1 MEIEQRL
8 ATLGITLPETPQ
20 PLANY
25 VTAVQ
30 SGHLVYVSGHTS
42 TKPGRV
48 VTGKLGA
55 GVTVDAGYAAA
66 KSVAIDILATL
77 KAHLGNLDHVTRVV
91 KLTGMISGTADFT
104 DQPKVMNGA
113 SDFFVE
119 VFGERGKHARAAVGM
134 ASLPGDAAVEIE
146 GIFEVS

>member
-1 MEIEQRL
+1 MDIEQRI
-8 ATLGITLPETPQ
+8 AALGITLPDTPQ

-30 SGHLVYVSGHTS
+30 TGKLVFVSGHTS

-55 GVTVDAGYAAA
+55 GVTTEAGYAAA
-66 KSVAIDILATL
+66 KSVAIDIIATL
-77 KAHLGNLDHVTRVV
+77 KAHIGDLDRVTRVV
-91 KLTGMISGTADFT
+91 KLTGMISSTADFT

-113 SDFFVE
+113 SDLFVE
-119 VFGERGKHARAAVGM
+119 VFGDRGKHARAAVGM
-134 ASLPGDAAVEIE
+134 ISLPGDAAVEIE

>member
-1 MEIEQRL
+1 MDIEQRIG
-8 ATLGITLPETPQ
+8 ALGIALPDTPQ

-30 SGHLVYVSGHTS
+30 TGNLVFVSGHTS
-42 TKPGRV
+42 TKPGRA

-55 GVTVDAGYAAA
+55 GVTVEAGYAAA

-77 KAHLGNLDHVTRVV
+77 KSHLGDLDRVKRVV
-91 KLTGMISGTADFT
+91 KLTGMISGTADFI

-113 SDFFVE
+113 SDLFVE

-146 GIFEVS
+146 GVFEVG

>member
-1 MEIEQRL
+1 MNIEQRIGSM
-8 ATLGITLPETPQ
+8 GIALPETPQ

-30 SGHLVYVSGHTS
+30 TGNLVFVSGHTS
-42 TKPGRV
+42 TKPGRE

-55 GVTVDAGYAAA
+55 EVSVDAGYAAA

-77 KAHLGNLDHVTRVV
+77 KFHLGDLTRIARVV
-91 KLTGMISGTADFT
+91 KLTGMIAGTPEFT
-104 DQPKVMNGA
+104 EQPRVMNGA
-113 SDFFVE
+113 SDLFVE
-119 VFGERGKHARAAVGM
+119 VFGDRGKHARAAVGM

-146 GIFEVS
+146 GIFEVE